1 MTSAEF
7 GETLKVRIMRSKA
20 LSHKHRSHAKY
31 SRFDLNWDDE
41 NLFPEVVYPDAEF
54 LFRRMNEATLE
65 ITSPRSGEVILDIG
79 CGRGMDGV
87 ELANKGAI
95 VIGLEPSP
103 VMINHAGKYISENR
117 ANMSLVRGVGENL
130 PFRAKSADK
139 VMCKGALDHFPEPAV
154 VIEQMATVLKPGG
167 KVIIAIANFDSLGFK
182 LGRAIWRL
190 RKMLGFKPHEGRML
204 WEIPEDHTRSFDYS
218 FLKHLVD
225 KCLKL
230 EEVSGVSLF
239 FGVPWW
245 GIFLARLPR
254 NVSTG
259 ILNSLDK
266 MARHFPSMSDVVVM
280 RCTPK

>member
-1 MTSAEF
+1 MAIT
-7 GETLKVRIMRSKA
+7 GKKIQRKLPRRP
-20 LSHKHRSHAKY
+20 SHSGKIPGNDGY
-31 SRFDLNWDDE
+31 SRFDLEWDDE

-65 ITSPRSGEVILDIG
+65 TTSPRSGEIILDIG

-87 ELANKGAI
+87 EMANKGTI

-103 VMINHAGKYISENR
+103 VMINHARKYISENR
-117 ANMSLVRGVGENL
+117 ANMSLVRGVGEKL

-139 VMCKGALDHFPEPAV
+139 VMCKGALDHFPEPTV
-154 VIEQMATVLKPGG
+154 VIEQMARVLKPGG
-167 KVIIAIANFDSLGFK
+167 KAIIAIANFSSLGFK
-182 LGRAIWRL
+182 LGRAIWWL

-204 WEIPEDHTRSFDYS
+204 WEIPEDHTYSFDYS

-225 KCLKL
+225 KCLEVEK
-230 EEVSGVSLF
+230 VSGVSLF
-239 FGVPWW
+239 FGLPWW

-266 MARHFPSMSDVVVM
+266 VARRFPSMSDVVVM

>member
-1 MTSAEF
+1 LAIARKKTQRK
-7 GETLKVRIMRSKA
+7 LPRRP
-20 LSHKHRSHAKY
+20 SHSRKIPGNDGY
-31 SRFDLNWDDE
+31 SQFDLEWNDE
-41 NLFPEVVYPDAEF
+41 GLFPEVVYPDAEF
-54 LFRRMNEATLE
+54 LFRRMNEATRE
-65 ITSPRSGEVILDIG
+65 SVGPKRGEVILDIG
-79 CGRGMDGV
+79 CGRGIDGAEMARRSAV
-87 ELANKGAI
+87 

-103 VMINHAGKYISENR
+103 IMIRHARKYISENGD
-117 ANMSLVRGVGENL
+117 NMSLVRGVGENL

-154 VIEQMATVLKPGG
+154 VIEQMAMVLKPGG

-230 EEVSGVSLF
+230 EKVSGVSLF

-280 RCTPK
+280 RCTSK